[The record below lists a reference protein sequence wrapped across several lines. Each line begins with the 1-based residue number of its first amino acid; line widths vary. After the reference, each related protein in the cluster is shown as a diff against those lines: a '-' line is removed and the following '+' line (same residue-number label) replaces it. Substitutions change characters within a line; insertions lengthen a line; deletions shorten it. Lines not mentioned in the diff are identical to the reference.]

1 MAIGGFHCHSG
12 PDTSNVL
19 AQSSLLSFHMW
30 LNLSLPSIALVALP
44 PLPGQTLGGHL
55 QPPCLIWFHPSMGW
69 WLRETS
75 LLIAEVCLP
84 GHMWSASAS
93 QLCLPAPTDLYLLM
107 DFAVSGLAAPCMM
120 LIGSFLSKG
129 RPWTSSV
136 FPAAPEVRDAT
147 CVRGYGYGLEESEDV
162 SEAIGHAKA
171 AAMPS
176 AWLHLTD
183 MVEFF
188 WERTGLTSSI
198 PMEEQKRSGL
208 SVNALQ
214 QHWLAPDSG
223 FVPFR
228 PHSCHFF
235 FCFHT

>member
-1 MAIGGFHCHSG
+1 MPLRARHFQCAG
-12 PDTSNVL
+12 PIF
-19 AQSSLLSFHMW
+19 SSLLSHVAQFVFAFHRFGCLTTSAW
-30 LNLSLPSIALVALP
+30 SNLRGSSTATVPNLVPPRRGLVVEGDIPSHSRGMSSWAYVVSFGQPALFACP
-44 PLPGQTLGGHL
+44 
-55 QPPCLIWFHPSMGW
+55 
-69 WLRETS
+69 
-75 LLIAEVCLP
+75 
-84 GHMWSASAS
+84 
-93 QLCLPAPTDLYLLM
+93 DLYLLM
-107 DFAVSGLAAPCMM
+107 DFAVSGLAVPCMM

-162 SEAIGHAKA
+162 SEAIGHGKA
-171 AAMPS
+171 AFMPS

-198 PMEEQKRSGL
+198 PMEEQKRSGP

-235 FCFHT
+235 FRFHT

>member
-1 MAIGGFHCHSG
+1 
-12 PDTSNVL
+12 
-19 AQSSLLSFHMW
+19 
-30 LNLSLPSIALVALP
+30 
-44 PLPGQTLGGHL
+44 
-55 QPPCLIWFHPSMGW
+55 
-69 WLRETS
+69 
-75 LLIAEVCLP
+75 
-84 GHMWSASAS
+84 
-93 QLCLPAPTDLYLLM
+93 
-107 DFAVSGLAAPCMM
+107 MM

-147 CVRGYGYGLEESEDV
+147 CVCGYGYGLEESEDV

-198 PMEEQKRSGL
+198 PMEEQKRLGP

-214 QHWLAPDSG
+214 
-223 FVPFR
+223 
-228 PHSCHFF
+228 
-235 FCFHT
+235 